1 MTERSAHLARLLV
14 FEELRSLQGRLC
26 RAAGDRAWDEF
37 ERCFAADGQ
46 LRVYEPDGSLAWFA
60 LSPHIGATID
70 VEAGSGTLVVH
81 SFGGELT
88 LRAESRAEA
97 VWAAEYVV
105 GQDGSAAGRAHHGYC
120 RMHQTYLRDGER
132 WVIRS
137 IDLIRRLQD

>member
-1 MTERSAHLARLLV
+1 MTDDSAAVARLLV
-14 FEELRSLQGRLC
+14 LEELRSLQGRLC
-26 RAAGDRAWDEF
+26 RSLGERAWDEF
-37 ERCFAADGQ
+37 ERCFAVGGQ
-46 LRVYEPDGSLAWFA
+46 LRVYDPDGSLAWFA

-70 VEAGSGTLVVH
+70 LEAGRGTLVVH

-88 LRAESRAEA
+88 LRSATRAEG

-105 GQDGSAAGRAHHGYC
+105 AREPAAGRARRGYA
-120 RMHQTYLRDGER
+120 RLHQTYFRDAER